1 MPENSRTKA
10 QEFPR
15 VLILRDHFLN
25 MNGQGHQWLTATFKP
40 ASSDGIAKRLEMSF
54 MDSSCF
60 KRMGTYGFKGTF
72 KRSIV
77 LSSFFHL
84 HSNGYYGFT
93 VVSRGRFIPKANHM
107 YDHRWNHDIPT

>member
-1 MPENSRTKA
+1 MPENGRTKA

-15 VLILRDHFLN
+15 ALILRDHFLN
-25 MNGQGHQWLTATFKP
+25 MNGQGHEWLTATFKP
-40 ASSDGIAKRLEMSF
+40 ASSSDGIAKRLEMSF

-60 KRMGTYGFKGTF
+60 KRMGTYEFKGTF

-84 HSNGYYGFT
+84 HSNGYMDSPLYLEADLFLKQIIRT
-93 VVSRGRFIPKANHM
+93 SLES
-107 YDHRWNHDIPT
+107 